1 MELLV
6 WAVILW
12 TTALILIPLERLKE
26 LWLVGV
32 ISFIWFFLIQF
43 SFIGWGY
50 YRFTHVLISVA
61 GVPLIQT
68 IGASAGGILLMNW
81 MHRNPLYKVALVV
94 GFSGLLSLS
103 EYIFIRLDAFVY
115 GNGFNHLISFI
126 HSIAMLSILVWVTL
140 ALVGQ
145 EKIYGGN
152 KTRFNSIGGKI

>member
-1 MELLV
+1 MENLV
-6 WAVILW
+6 WAVTLW
-12 TTALILIPLERLKE
+12 LLVFLLIPLERLKD

-32 ISFIWFFLIQF
+32 ISFIWFFVIQF
-43 SFIGWGY
+43 FFIAWGY
-50 YRFTHVLISVA
+50 YKFTEILISVA

-81 MHRNPLYKVALVV
+81 MQRNPWYKVALVA

-103 EYIFIRLDAFVY
+103 EYIFIRLNVFVY
-115 GNGFNHLISFI
+115 GNGFNPLISFI
-126 HSIAMLSILVWVTL
+126 HSIAALSILVWVTL

-152 KTRFNSIGGKI
+152 KTRFVKKVV